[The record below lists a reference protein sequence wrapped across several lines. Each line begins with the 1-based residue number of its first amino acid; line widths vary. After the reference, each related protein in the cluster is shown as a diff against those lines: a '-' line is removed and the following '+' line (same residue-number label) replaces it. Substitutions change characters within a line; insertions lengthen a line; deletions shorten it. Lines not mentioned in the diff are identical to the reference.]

1 MPNLKEKLGEEVKLS
16 LRQGEKLKCSVLR
29 MLVSAISYAE
39 IAKQKTFTDEEIFGV
54 IAKEIKQ
61 RRESIEAYKQAN
73 RPELVEKE
81 QQEMEILQSYMPEQ
95 MGEAELTMIIKKV
108 ISETGASTP
117 QDKGKVMGKLMP
129 LVKGKADGQMVNN
142 LVTALLNN

>member
-1 MPNLKEKLGEEVKLS
+1 MPTLKEKLGEEVKLS
-16 LRQGEKLKCSVLR
+16 LRQGEKLKCNVLR

-39 IAKQKTFTDEEIFGV
+39 IAKQKTFTDEEIIGV

-61 RRESIEAYKQAN
+61 RRESIEAYKQAK

-95 MGEAELTMIIKKV
+95 MDEAELTLIIKKV

-129 LVKGKADGQMVNN
+129 LVKGKADGQMVNAI
-142 LVTALLNN
+142 VTALLNN

>member
-1 MPNLKEKLGEEVKLS
+1 MPTLKEKFGEEVKLS

-39 IAKQKTFTDEEIFGV
+39 IAKQKTFTDEEIIGV

-61 RRESIEAYKQAN
+61 RRESIDAYKQAN

-95 MGEAELTMIIKKV
+95 MGEAELTLIIKKV

>member
-1 MPNLKEKLGEEVKLS
+1 MPTLKEKFGEEVKLS

-39 IAKQKTFTDEEIFGV
+39 IAKQKTFTDEEIIGV

-61 RRESIEAYKQAN
+61 RRESIDAYKQAN

-95 MGEAELTMIIKKV
+95 MGEAELTLIIKKV

-129 LVKGKADGQMVNN
+129 LVKGKADGQMVNAI
-142 LVTALLNN
+142 VTALLNN

>member
-1 MPNLKEKLGEEVKLS
+1 
-16 LRQGEKLKCSVLR
+16 

-39 IAKQKTFTDEEIFGV
+39 IAKQKTFTDEEIIGV

-61 RRESIEAYKQAN
+61 RRESIDAYKQAN

-95 MGEAELTMIIKKV
+95 MGEAELTLIIKKV

-129 LVKGKADGQMVNN
+129 LVKGKADGQMVNAI
-142 LVTALLNN
+142 VTALLNN

>member
-61 RRESIEAYKQAN
+61 RRESIEAYKLAN

-95 MGEAELTMIIKKV
+95 MGEAELTLIIKKV

>member
-95 MGEAELTMIIKKV
+95 MGEAELTLIIKKV